1 MLKKFITETNGKKNW
16 SLISKRINKSE
27 VECIHRWQKV
37 LNPNVPKPKKRRPW
51 TKEEDALVKKLVD
64 NHGPSKWTFIAEH
77 LPGRIGKQCRE
88 RWHNHLNPA
97 IKKDSWT
104 EEEEWLLYLHHKA
117 DGNRWAEITKN
128 IGGRTDNA
136 IKNHWNSSMKKKIPE
151 LLARFLKMKEKG
163 EL

>member
-1 MLKKFITETNGKKNW
+1 MLKTFITENNGKKNW

-51 TKEEDALVKKLVD
+51 TKEEDELVKKLVD

-104 EEEEWLLYLHHKA
+104 EEFAESAIVKEVPRYLKA
-117 DGNRWAEITKN
+117 KTLGENFAREIT
-128 IGGRTDNA
+128 D
-136 IKNHWNSSMKKKIPE
+136 
-151 LLARFLKMKEKG
+151 
-163 EL
+163 